1 MRHPM
6 SSADISIFHQK
17 LAKSVMLRNEDKKY
31 IFMDKL

>member
-17 LAKSVMLRNEDKKY
+17 LAKSVMLRNKDKKY
-31 IFMDKL
+31 ILMHTL